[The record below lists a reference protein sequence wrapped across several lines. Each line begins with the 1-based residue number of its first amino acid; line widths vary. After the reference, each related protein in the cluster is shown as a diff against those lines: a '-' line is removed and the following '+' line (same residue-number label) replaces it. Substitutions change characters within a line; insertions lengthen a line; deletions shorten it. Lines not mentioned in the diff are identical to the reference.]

1 MVRPPAGRL
10 ADTIMETRRL
20 IFTTPDDTLAQFLE
34 QAVSLKGYEFA
45 RATDVLEAYRL
56 LREKGCSA
64 LILEHQLPRLEGG
77 SFARLLKNNLHWKA
91 IPVVLIVQNEEE
103 KRRLSEMDTG
113 ADAYLVKP
121 FDLPSFF
128 QILDL
133 LPPSPVLP
141 TASAEEFPYG
151 LLQEMQAQLD
161 ASLQQMRTY
170 GKFVGSLTTVQSVE
184 ALAEAALLHFTRLT
198 SAERLFFFR
207 FSSDLKELL
216 PVACRGFSPGLFSS
230 LHIPFQ
236 EGRLLSTAVLNPEG
250 KCVQGSELP
259 PEGIFES
266 IVHPTKE
273 GIAIPVDLTAKIP
286 CRTPEVCG
294 TPRCCA
300 LQFLPERTLV
310 HVGFSKIYEADFI
323 RCSMRKV
330 FGVVYMDN
338 PESNRSFLPVQL
350 QVITTFIRQVAL
362 SMENLYTT
370 ESFHKRI
377 TEVSILHHTSQLVS
391 STLDLQ
397 KTLNSI
403 ILAVT
408 DGLKTRRGS
417 VMLLDDDGY
426 LKVKASAGM
435 SPEAAREAKL
445 HPGEGIAGWVFQN
458 KKPLLIRDVQSD
470 PLFQRLANPQY
481 LTRSAIIVPLEVDD
495 EIIGVIN
502 VSDKIDGTPFD
513 ERDQSLL
520 QSIAHHAVIALKN
533 AKLYNELRDSYLETV
548 RALAEAIEAKDPY
561 TRGHSERVAR
571 YTTLIAREM
580 GISSQLLELLNIA
593 GILHDVGKIGVRESV
608 LLKPDR
614 LTEEEFTEIKKHAV
628 QGDIICSPIKFL
640 QPVRSAIR
648 SHHEWYAG
656 GGYPDGLRGEEIPLI
671 ARIMALADAFDAMT
685 TERKYRPALPL
696 QEAVRR
702 IREAEGI
709 QFDPRVVEA
718 FERLVKSGHLPPPSR
733 LAAS

>member
-1 MVRPPAGRL
+1 
-10 ADTIMETRRL
+10 METRRL
-20 IFTTPDDTLAQFLE
+20 IFTTPDDSFAQFLQ
-34 QAVSLKGYEFA
+34 QAVSLKGYESA
-45 RATDVLEAYRL
+45 RASDVLEAYRL
-56 LREKGCSA
+56 LQEQGCFA
-64 LILEHQLPRLEGG
+64 LILEHQLPGLKGG
-77 SFARLLKNNLHWKA
+77 SFTRLLKNNLHWKA
-91 IPVVLIVQNEEE
+91 IPVVLLVQNEEE
-103 KRRLSEMDTG
+103 KRQLSEMDTG

-121 FDLPSFF
+121 FDLPEFF

-133 LPPSPVLP
+133 LSPPPVFP
-141 TASAEEFPYG
+141 PFPAEEASSS
-151 LLQEMQAQLD
+151 LLQEMQGQLD
-161 ASLQQMRTY
+161 ASLQQMQTY
-170 GKFVGSLTTVQSVE
+170 GRFVGSLTAVQSVE
-184 ALAEAALLHFTRLT
+184 ALAEVALLHFTHLT

-207 FSSDLKELL
+207 LSSDLKELL
-216 PVACRGFSPGLFSS
+216 PVACRGFSPSLFTS
-230 LHIPFQ
+230 LHIPLQ
-236 EGRLLSTAVLNPEG
+236 EGRLLSTAVLNPKG
-250 KCVQGSELP
+250 GYVQASDLP
-259 PEGIFES
+259 SEGILES

-273 GIAIPVDLTAKIP
+273 AIAIPVDLTAEIS

-300 LQFLPERTLV
+300 LQFLPERTLA
-310 HVGFSKIYEADFI
+310 HVGFSKIYEADFV

-330 FGVVYMDN
+330 FGVIYVDN
-338 PESNRSFLPVQL
+338 PESKRAFLPSHL
-350 QVITTFIRQVAL
+350 QAITVFTRQVAL

-377 TEVSILHHTSQLVS
+377 TEISILHHTSQLVS

-397 KTLNSI
+397 KTLDSI

-417 VMLLDDDGY
+417 VMLLDEDGY

-495 EIIGVIN
+495 EMIGVIN
-502 VSDKIDGTPFD
+502 VSDKKDGTPFD
-513 ERDQSLL
+513 ERDLSLL
-520 QSIAHHAVIALKN
+520 ESIAHHAVIALKN
-533 AKLYNELRDSYLETV
+533 AKLYFELRDSYLETV

-571 YTTLIAREM
+571 YTTLIAQEM

-614 LTEEEFTEIKKHAV
+614 LTEEEFTEIKRHAI
-628 QGDIICSPIKFL
+628 QGDMICRPIKFL

-656 GGYPDGLRGEEIPLI
+656 GGYPDGLSGEEIPLI
-671 ARIMALADAFDAMT
+671 ARIMTLADALDAMT

-696 QEAVRR
+696 HEAMRR

-718 FERLVKSGHLPPPSR
+718 FERLVKSGRLTIPSR
-733 LAAS
+733 PASS